1 MVMKFLLFAILMTSL
16 TSYAQEAGRRDTL
29 PQQRQLSV
37 PDTMTVT
44 VRMSIMDYQKIL
56 GALSYMPFRDVSDLI
71 ARIEQQLKSQIEARA
86 RQTSGRK
93 IN

>member
-1 MVMKFLLFAILMTSL
+1 MKYLLIIICMLSL
-16 TSYAQEAGRRDTL
+16 SSYAQDSGRRDTL

-71 ARIEQQLKSQIEARA
+71 ARIEQQLKTQIETRA
-86 RQTSGRK
+86 RQAGRK
-93 IN
+93 

>member
-1 MVMKFLLFAILMTSL
+1 MKYFLIAICMISLSAFAQDS
-16 TSYAQEAGRRDTL
+16 GRRDTL
-29 PQQRQLSV
+29 PLQQRQLSV

-71 ARIEQQLKSQIEARA
+71 ARIEQQLKTQIEARA
-86 RQTSGRK
+86 RQAGRK
-93 IN
+93 N